1 MLDGVELNPGEAEEQ
16 AREAA
21 KISIMDQQDGLGD
34 GSVEAAALIADVGNV
49 GMEEGTLESQ

>member
-1 MLDGVELNPGEAEEQ
+1 MLDGVELNPGEAEDQ

-21 KISIMDQQDGLGD
+21 KISIMDEQDGLGD